1 MYTQNVIPNLAE
13 ALQVDRESM
22 PSEVQSSSVG
32 EMILS
37 WNEGLVRKEKDEL
50 IEPRRI
56 LARKLVEVGVEFSTP
71 LDNVAKSTFETLA
84 KELDVY
90 GK

>member
-1 MYTQNVIPNLAE
+1 M
-13 ALQVDRESM
+13 S
-22 PSEVQSSSVG
+22 SEVQSSSVG

-50 IEPRRI
+50 IEPRQI
-56 LARKLVEVGVEFSTP
+56 LARKLVEVGAEFSTS
-71 LDNVAKSTFETLA
+71 LDNAAKSTFETLA